1 MPRIF
6 KYGDNTFQD
15 PGDEFTIDDVKQS
28 LAQTFP
34 EIAQATVSEKTLDDG
49 DVEITFIKRS
59 GVKGCR

>member
-1 MPRIF
+1 MTRIF

-15 PGDEFTIDDVKQS
+15 PGDEFTTDDVKQS
-28 LAQTFP
+28 LAHTFP

-59 GVKGCR
+59 GVKGRR